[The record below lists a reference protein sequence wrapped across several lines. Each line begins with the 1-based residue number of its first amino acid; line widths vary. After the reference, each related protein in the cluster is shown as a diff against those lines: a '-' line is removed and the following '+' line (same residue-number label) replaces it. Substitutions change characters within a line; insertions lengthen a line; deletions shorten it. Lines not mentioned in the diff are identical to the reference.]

1 LQTSIILRKSEG
13 VIPDTPA
20 LLPGKMPQPHLCLC
34 PGNAVS
40 IDPFVDLLFE
50 FIRIALSHRSTSI
63 DEKDL
68 IAIMQPFSGY
78 LTQ

>member
-1 LQTSIILRKSEG
+1 
-13 VIPDTPA
+13 
-20 LLPGKMPQPHLCLC
+20 MPQPHLCLC

>member
-1 LQTSIILRKSEG
+1 LQTSIILRKHAE

-20 LLPGKMPQPHLCLC
+20 LFPGKMPQPHLCLS
-34 PGNAVS
+34 PGNAIS

-50 FIRIALSHRSTSI
+50 FIHIALFHRSISI

-68 IAIMQPFSGY
+68 IVIRQPFSGY